1 MARSEEALARRADK
15 RKKTVT
21 EQKNIDLED
30 VKKRQKIEINKAGN
44 NSNNDGE
51 QQQRHHNNNNNYDD
65 NPLKEVGAW
74 KCSSCKNENFA
85 SRRFCNSKMCDE
97 RRPSNIPSTSYST
110 ATTNNKRPSS
120 RPPNPTN
127 FQQYNRRPPQ
137 NSNIN
142 SKRPTTRTTK
152 KISRH
157 DEATSKKLI
166 YPKQADRATMS
177 KNQELRK
184 RFLESS
190 GGGKGMDPK
199 DIERA
204 EILIARD
211 ERKRQKKEKSKK
223 TTITISPPTTT
234 TTPQAQILFEQQ
246 PLEDTK
252 GTKKEKHA
260 DEDGEEQDQ
269 KMKKEKN
276 EKADVSKSK
285 RDKNTALRNRYQKTR
300 GHGMK
305 IEQIERAKQLMERDE
320 SKQRKR
326 RKAAT
331 EAENNNTTKKGKN
344 Q

>member
-1 MARSEEALARRADK
+1 MARSEEALARRAEK
-15 RKKTVT
+15 RKNTVT
-21 EQKNIDLED
+21 EQKNIDLDD
-30 VKKRQKIEINKAGN
+30 VKKRQKLEVN
-44 NSNNDGE
+44 NYDE
-51 QQQRHHNNNNNYDD
+51 QLQRHHNNINNNDD

-74 KCSSCKNENFA
+74 KCPSCKNENFA

-110 ATTNNKRPSS
+110 ITNNNNNNNRYSS
-120 RPPNPTN
+120 RPPIPTN
-127 FQQYNRRPPQ
+127 QQQYNRRPPP
-137 NSNIN
+137 NRN
-142 SKRPTTRTTK
+142 SKPPTTRSRTTTK
-152 KISRH
+152 KVSRH

-177 KNQELRK
+177 KNLELRK

-211 ERKRQKKEKSKK
+211 ERKRQKKDKSKK
-223 TTITISPPTTT
+223 TTSPTTISPTLTT
-234 TTPQAQILFEQQ
+234 AQGQLLIEQQ
-246 PLEDTK
+246 THTDKK
-252 GTKKEKHA
+252 GRKDGKKKEKNT
-260 DEDGEEQDQ
+260 EEGEEQHQ

-285 RDKNTALRNRYQKTR
+285 RDKNKALRNRYKKTR
-300 GHGMK
+300 GNGMK
-305 IEQIERAKQLMERDE
+305 PEQITRAKQLIERDE

-326 RKAAT
+326 RKAAA
-331 EAENNNTTKKGKN
+331 EAENES
-344 Q
+344 